1 LKGNPIILLF
11 KTKKKRQRIPY
22 VQTVFFFFSFKD
34 IKAFAN
40 NFEKQKKSSK
50 FNNFLPFKNNK
61 VIGLKKVD
69 WSNESL

>member
-1 LKGNPIILLF
+1 MRKP
-11 KTKKKRQRIPY
+11 
-22 VQTVFFFFSFKD
+22 FFFFSFKD

-61 VIGLKKVD
+61 VI
-69 WSNESL
+69 

>member
-1 LKGNPIILLF
+1 MF
-11 KTKKKRQRIPY
+11 KPF
-22 VQTVFFFFSFKD
+22 FFFFSFKD

-69 WSNESL
+69 WSNESLWKDSLQLQALANAFFSPF